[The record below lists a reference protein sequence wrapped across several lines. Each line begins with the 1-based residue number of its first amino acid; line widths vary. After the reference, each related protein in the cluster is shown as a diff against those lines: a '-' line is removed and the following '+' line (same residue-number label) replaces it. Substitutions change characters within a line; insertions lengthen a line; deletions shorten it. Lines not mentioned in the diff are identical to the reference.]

1 MDAVLLDRVS
11 KRFQKVVLRS
21 GYTTLKTALTN
32 LRSNGSG
39 APAYVE
45 ALTDVN
51 LTIPH
56 GATLGILGR
65 NGTGKSTLIRII
77 AGIYKPDTGRVATE
91 GRISTLIEL
100 GAGFH
105 PEFTGR
111 ENVYINGIILGL
123 SKKEIRRRFDE
134 IVEFAGI
141 AEFIDAPVRTYS
153 SGMYM
158 RLGFSVAVHVDP
170 DILLVDEVLAVGD
183 EAFVRQCLDKMD
195 EFKKQG
201 KTIILAGHDL
211 GLIERWCDRALLLE
225 QGRVTAQGL
234 PADVVSGLSAVAGGP
249 ASRGRVMDTEKART
263 RPAAP
268 GELYDRHYFDDR
280 ARPCAVRPRRIR
292 NGSSSSG
299 RSPIGS
305 WPTSSRAGSSTWAVP
320 RDSSSKPCATA
331 ESRPSAST
339 SRRTRSARSAPTS
352 SRTAASRPHSSRS
365 TASMT

>member
-11 KRFQKVVLRS
+11 KRFQKLVLRS

-32 LRSNGSG
+32 LRSNGSR
-39 APAYVE
+39 APAYLE
-45 ALTDVN
+45 ALTDVS
-51 LTIPH
+51 LVIPH
-56 GATLGILGR
+56 GTTLGILGR

-77 AGIYKPDTGRVATE
+77 AGIYKPDTGRVVTE

-183 EAFVRQCLDKMD
+183 EAFVRQCLDKMNG
-195 EFKKQG
+195 FKKQG

-211 GLIERWCDRALLLE
+211 ALVERWCDRALLLE

-234 PADVVSGLSAVAGGP
+234 PADVVEVYRRSLAG
-249 ASRGRVMDTEKART
+249 E
-263 RPAAP
+263 PAA
-268 GELYDRHYFDDR
+268 
-280 ARPCAVRPRRIR
+280 AV
-292 NGSSSSG
+292 
-299 RSPIGS
+299 
-305 WPTSSRAGSSTWAVP
+305 
-320 RDSSSKPCATA
+320 
-331 ESRPSAST
+331 
-339 SRRTRSARSAPTS
+339 
-352 SRTAASRPHSSRS
+352 
-365 TASMT
+365 